1 MTLTT
6 AGRPH
11 DARSGATRPLT
22 LALACAAP
30 LLVLVDYTAPMVT
43 LPQTTRDLGA
53 GPSGPAWALNAIA
66 LGLAALL
73 LIAGDL
79 ADNYGRRRIY
89 LAGMWALAAASVMAA
104 LSVNTA
110 MFVTARLAQG
120 AASAGLL
127 TASLGAV
134 GHAFPEGRERL
145 RATGRYGAMLGLGIA
160 TGPVISGAVAAVT
173 SWRTVYWVVAAAAA
187 ALAVLAAGRLP
198 ESRADEPRRLDLP
211 GALLLASGLAAL
223 VTATTEGRGGWSR
236 PVVIAAFAAA
246 ALLLG
251 LFVAVERR
259 RRAPLL
265 DLGLF
270 LRPLFL
276 LATGGALVV
285 GIVVVGLMS
294 FLPAV
299 LQLSRGLTPLGGAAL
314 LALWSGVSFLTSLQA
329 RRLPLAARGGLGLGL
344 LLAAAG
350 TLLLLGAADHAGWV
364 RIVLGLTVAGV
375 GSGLINS
382 SLTHLAIESV
392 PPHRAGMGAGAGNTA
407 RYVGSPLGV
416 ALMAAVVGGA
426 GPSAGTDATLVAC
439 AAVATVAGG
448 GILLTGRRAG
458 RGPAAAGAP
467 PRGPRPASG
476 R

>member
-1 MTLTT
+1 MNRKRASMTLTT

-173 SWRTVYWVVAAAAA
+173 SWRTVYWV
-187 ALAVLAAGRLP
+187 
-198 ESRADEPRRLDLP
+198 
-211 GALLLASGLAAL
+211 
-223 VTATTEGRGGWSR
+223 
-236 PVVIAAFAAA
+236 
-246 ALLLG
+246 
-251 LFVAVERR
+251 
-259 RRAPLL
+259 
-265 DLGLF
+265 
-270 LRPLFL
+270 
-276 LATGGALVV
+276 
-285 GIVVVGLMS
+285 
-294 FLPAV
+294 
-299 LQLSRGLTPLGGAAL
+299 
-314 LALWSGVSFLTSLQA
+314 
-329 RRLPLAARGGLGLGL
+329 
-344 LLAAAG
+344 
-350 TLLLLGAADHAGWV
+350 
-364 RIVLGLTVAGV
+364 
-375 GSGLINS
+375 
-382 SLTHLAIESV
+382 
-392 PPHRAGMGAGAGNTA
+392 
-407 RYVGSPLGV
+407 
-416 ALMAAVVGGA
+416 
-426 GPSAGTDATLVAC
+426 
-439 AAVATVAGG
+439 
-448 GILLTGRRAG
+448 
-458 RGPAAAGAP
+458 
-467 PRGPRPASG
+467 
-476 R
+476 

>member
-1 MTLTT
+1 MTFAT
-6 AGRPH
+6 AHRQP
-11 DARSGATRPLT
+11 DARSGTTPAIT
-22 LALACAAP
+22 LVLACAAP

-43 LPQTTRDLGA
+43 LPQMTRALGS
-53 GPSGPAWALNAIA
+53 GPSGPAWLLNAIA

-79 ADNYGRRRIY
+79 ADNYGRRRVY
-89 LAGMWALAAASVMAA
+89 LTGMWALAAASVMAA

-110 MFVTARLAQG
+110 MFVAARLAQG

-127 TASLGAV
+127 TAGLGTL
-134 GHAFPEGRERL
+134 GHAFPDGRERL

-160 TGPVISGAVAAVT
+160 TGPLISGALATVT
-173 SWRTVYWVVAAAAA
+173 NWRAIYWLIAAAA
-187 ALAVLAAGRLP
+187 ALLAVLATGRLP
-198 ESRADEPRRLDLP
+198 ESRAARPRRLDLS
-211 GALLLASGLAAL
+211 GALLLALGLAAL
-223 VTATTEGRGGWSR
+223 VTAVTEGRSGWSR
-236 PVVIAAFAAA
+236 PVVTAAFAAT

-251 LFVAVERR
+251 AFVVVERR

-270 LRPLFL
+270 LRPLFF

-294 FLPAV
+294 FLPTV
-299 LQLSRGLTPLGGAAL
+299 LQLSRGLSPMGGAAL
-314 LALWSGVSFLTSLQA
+314 LAVWSGVSFLTALQA
-329 RRLPLAARGGLGLGL
+329 RRLPLTARGGLGLGL

-350 TLLLLGAADHAGWV
+350 TLPLVGAASHTGWS
-364 RIVLGLTVAGV
+364 RIVLGLAVAGA
-375 GSGLINS
+375 GSGLINA

-416 ALMAAVVGGA
+416 ALMAAIVGGA
-426 GPSAGTDATLVAC
+426 GLSAGTDGTLLGC
-439 AAVATVAGG
+439 AAVAAVTGG
-448 GILLTGRRAG
+448 GIVLTGFTGRRRRASAT
-458 RGPAAAGAP
+458 P
-467 PRGPRPASG
+467 GPR
-476 R
+476 